1 MNPKRIDRRNEIVSS
16 LEEYFQLKFPKSYR
30 EFLLI
35 KGEEKINGLPIYGL
49 PFKLPE
55 SSNAW
60 ELSIFFEK
68 LPLIQATEILRFHR
82 PDLPKS
88 LVAIRL
94 LDVRALCLDLQNGTE
109 EDCPLV
115 EVNLK
120 EKDKPPNQ
128 VHPSFK
134 KYLEEGEKTQKR
146 IQEALEQLRKCR
158 EDTERKRKKKFEHL
172 KSEFHPR
179 AEDWRP
185 IRSCVHDEVVG
196 LCALKYDPLADAL
209 LVAGFVAT
217 DHPNYEEGHGI
228 RSLALAILSDAYK
241 SGSSMKIIFGKA
253 IFDKNG
259 VYRGFQPTRVPE
271 ELVKLAEEYGISFS
285 NSYQGVILP
294 SESTGLYTQLLN
306 IPPNVKQK
314 IFELQRTGLTLQ
326 AFCYIIGS
334 NIWSRE
340 EAIWL
345 VLNHPCPE
353 GTLLGK
359 DFPEDRIFYLESL
372 SYGRAALAV
381 SRLKQKILVDLEENF
396 PQEKDKIYCEA
407 EIKGKFWILK
417 ASHKFNLPWVADN
430 LKIQI
435 RAEQPILVLPRPYPR
450 ETVRMTSPKT
460 FEDYFNLLKEE
471 KLPDSI
477 KILLASDE
485 MKDCSELMEI
495 SEKFKKENIHLVL
508 PAFNCKDLDEE
519 VNKRMAKAR
528 LIRK

>member
-1 MNPKRIDRRNEIVSS
+1 MNPKRRNRRDEIISF

-55 SSNAW
+55 SDDAW
-60 ELSIFFEK
+60 ELSIFLEK
-68 LPLIQATEILRFHR
+68 LPLIQANEILRFHR
-82 PDLPKS
+82 PDLPNS

-94 LDVRALCLDLQNGTE
+94 LDVRALCLDLKNGTE

-120 EKDKPPNQ
+120 EKDKPPLR

-134 KYLEEGEKTQKR
+134 KYLEEGEKIQRR
-146 IQEALEQLRKCR
+146 IQEALDQLRKCR

-172 KSEFHPR
+172 KSEFYPR

-196 LCALKYDPLADAL
+196 LCALKYDPFEDAL
-209 LVAGFVAT
+209 LVAGFVVT
-217 DHPNYEEGHGI
+217 DHPNYEEGHGV

-241 SGSSMKIIFGKA
+241 SGSSMKIMFGKA

-259 VYRGFQPTRVPE
+259 VYRGFQPTKVPE
-271 ELVKLAEEYGISFS
+271 ELVKLAEEYGISFH
-285 NSYQGVILP
+285 NSSQGVILP
-294 SESTGLYTQLLN
+294 DEAIALYTQLLN
-306 IPPNVKQK
+306 IPPDVKQK
-314 IFELQRTGLTLQ
+314 IFKFQEAGLTLQ
-326 AFCYIIGS
+326 AFCYIIAS

-345 VLNHPCPE
+345 VLNHPRPE

-396 PQEKDKIYCEA
+396 PQEKDKIYCTA
-407 EIKGKFWILK
+407 EIKGKFWVLK
-417 ASHKFNLPWVADN
+417 ASHKFDLPWVVDN
-430 LKIQI
+430 LKVQI
-435 RAEQPILVLPRPYPR
+435 KAKQPILVLPRPYPR
-450 ETVRMTSPKT
+450 EILRITNSKI
-460 FEDYFNLLKEE
+460 FEDYLNLLKKE
-471 KLPDSI
+471 KLSDSV
-477 KILLASDE
+477 KILLGSEE
-485 MKDCSELMEI
+485 MKEWLEMVGI
-495 SEKFKKENIHLVL
+495 SERFKKEKVYLVL
-508 PAFNCKDLDEE
+508 LPFNCKELDEE
-519 VNKRMAKAR
+519 VNKQMAKAR